1 MWIAPVKPQGANLRG
16 LALDHSTI
24 DAYEFLIYRVTL
36 RGNPVKT
43 VVRNPRNPGKVW
55 AGGVRPLPRI
65 PAATYKTN
73 LVPTRFQMRGGVG
86 EGERDFDATEVRA
99 FGAHGVVMPARRW
112 QGEKARTL
120 GSDGVQSGDGFMTSS
135 RCLFTGNA
143 TYRDLREHAD
153 NSPGLESLRES

>member
-1 MWIAPVKPQGANLRG
+1 M
-16 LALDHSTI
+16 
-24 DAYEFLIYRVTL
+24 
-36 RGNPVKT
+36 
-43 VVRNPRNPGKVW
+43 
-55 AGGVRPLPRI
+55 PRI